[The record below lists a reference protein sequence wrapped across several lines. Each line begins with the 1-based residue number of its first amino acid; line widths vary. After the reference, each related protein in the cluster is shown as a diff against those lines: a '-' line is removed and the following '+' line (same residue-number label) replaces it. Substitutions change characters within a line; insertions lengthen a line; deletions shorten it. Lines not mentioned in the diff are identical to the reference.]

1 MRLRLRAWSASDRR
15 QPAPRRQAAA
25 KSVPEAGRRSERPSS
40 RAEGLRV
47 SLYALTSTL
56 DIRYFLVNTFLKG
69 GSAIDNACAGAG
81 MEVSMDRAIRLTHA
95 AKIGIALVLVLFTAP
110 GGLNA
115 QS

>member
-40 RAEGLRV
+40 RAEGLRA

-81 MEVSMDRAIRLTHA
+81 TEVSMDRAIKLTQA
-95 AKIGIALVLVLFTAP
+95 AKIGIVLALVQFATPAALQA
-110 GGLNA
+110 
-115 QS
+115 